1 MKGKILFILLL
12 SFLFSK
18 FTSILNSENNPEIKI
33 MCIGDSITDGFGIEG
48 SYRKFLY
55 NGLTKKGY
63 NINMIGS
70 KNGGGSTYT
79 DEEAGEVFLYD
90 DDNTGYSTFTIKSY
104 EFRSGIYEKL
114 IETDALSQQPD
125 IVILQIGTNNIID
138 NRDSA
143 GNSKDFDILIDYIL
157 ENIPSTSTLFVT
169 TIPPVD
175 PNREEVYSW
184 FNNYRYNPSTL
195 SKYTDK
201 EVEANV
207 ESSLKYYNS
216 DITSKIKSRQLSGQ
230 NVRTADVNSV
240 FTNLKYQLNDGVHPN
255 NVGYK
260 AMGEYWTEIIENYLK
275 EKNIFPDNTDY
286 KPTRIDILELPK
298 GIIYKDVAMYTPT
311 GHVIFVYKKESDED
325 EKKLYIGV
333 MNDDGTNLKEIWG
346 GIWEAYYKSNGIRL
360 MPFDDNKRVLTGDYI
375 LECTPNIDECTS
387 SKLLPIIYPEE
398 LLKMPEIFLV
408 WSEVII
414 SQDLEHMGWSTL
426 SSNLQDFNFIAKI
439 NKNENNYTLS
449 NIQVVSS
456 INFAEVEGTSIL
468 TALRGG
474 EVKQFVNGGEAMT
487 LAGSGSSGLAK
498 SVFQELKSDK
508 IYPISQFPGYEETTI
523 ISPDGKLGIVM
534 TTRFSPKTSSEILG
548 IMPRPFSALTT
559 GNMNIFSYT
568 HGVTKVRKTGK
579 GNIGPAVI
587 NIEESLTNPKYMG
600 YDMHSDWSFCSPIS
614 WHPNS
619 KKAMFSEISTND
631 VRRIRIVSFDNYKP
645 SEIIKAKPT
654 PDNIPYAKKLEDISA
669 DYKSDINKVIKGKEG
684 YIVLNKTEAL
694 SRLEY
699 VNYSDDGKIFYNGF
713 EQFNYVGNQ
722 YTGRIISNVT
732 MNGSKKGKM
741 DLMLTMNMNGDVVYK
756 MEGEKVSYGYVEYD
770 GTKLTI
776 EDSFNNS

>member
-1 MKGKILFILLL
+1 MKGKISFIILL
-12 SFLFSK
+12 SFLFSE
-18 FTSILNSENNPEIKI
+18 FTSILNTENNPEIKI
-33 MCIGDSITDGFGIEG
+33 MCIGDSITDGFGIDG

-63 NINMIGS
+63 NINMVGS
-70 KNGGGSTYT
+70 KNGGGTTYT
-79 DEEAGEVFLYD
+79 DEETGEVFEYD

-138 NRDSA
+138 NRDST

-169 TIPPVD
+169 TIPPVE

-195 SKYTDK
+195 SRYTDQ

-207 ESSLKYYNS
+207 ESAIKYYNS

-286 KPTRIDILELPK
+286 KPTKIDILELPK

-311 GHVIFVYKKESDED
+311 GHVIFVYKKESNED

-333 MNDDGTNLKEIWG
+333 MNDDGTNLKEIWS

-398 LLKMPEIFLV
+398 LLKMPGIFLV

-414 SQDLEHMGWSTL
+414 SQDLEHIGWTTL

-456 INFAEVEGTSIL
+456 INFAEVEGTGKL

-498 SVFQELKSDK
+498 SVFQDLKSDK
-508 IYPISQFPGYEETTI
+508 IYPITQFPGYEETTI
-523 ISPDGKLGIVM
+523 ISPDRKLGIVM
-534 TTRFSPKTSSEILG
+534 TTRFSPKTSSQISG
-548 IMPRPFSALTT
+548 IMPRPFSALTI
-559 GNMNIFSYT
+559 GNMNMFAYT
-568 HGVTKVRKTGK
+568 YGV
-579 GNIGPAVI
+579 
-587 NIEESLTNPKYMG
+587 
-600 YDMHSDWSFCSPIS
+600 
-614 WHPNS
+614 
-619 KKAMFSEISTND
+619 KK
-631 VRRIRIVSFDNYKP
+631 
-645 SEIIKAKPT
+645 
-654 PDNIPYAKKLEDISA
+654 
-669 DYKSDINKVIKGKEG
+669 
-684 YIVLNKTEAL
+684 
-694 SRLEY
+694 
-699 VNYSDDGKIFYNGF
+699 
-713 EQFNYVGNQ
+713 
-722 YTGRIISNVT
+722 
-732 MNGSKKGKM
+732 
-741 DLMLTMNMNGDVVYK
+741 
-756 MEGEKVSYGYVEYD
+756 
-770 GTKLTI
+770 
-776 EDSFNNS
+776 